1 MEICIPGRNLQA
13 FGCMDGTDIEIERP
27 IESAQDFYNYEQFFS
42 ITVQTVF
49 DITGRFMDIENR
61 WSGSHGRRIT

>member
-1 MEICIPGRNLQA
+1 
-13 FGCMDGTDIEIERP
+13 MDGTDIEIERP

-49 DITGRFMDIENR
+49 DITGRFMDIESR